1 MLLAASE
8 SAVTKKPR
16 LRLISRRSSSV
27 SPCGFFQVAMSRFMF
42 TSCGMQWL
50 AQPASYLP
58 QAHLYLKGTSWLTSV
73 LALMTRLSSARTR
86 VKRASILAVAAV
98 MAALMS
104 AAGLATEAAGL
115 SLANSRTRMPLAA
128 MASAVEGCELR
139 GPGPDAAGAAGG
151 KAAGVSSQVNDI
163 VVTPKKFDRS
173 VFVRA
178 VARCCC
184 CARFQ
189 CCKFGA
195 TGCLGAPMR
204 P

>member
-42 TSCGMQWL
+42 RSCGIQWL
-50 AQPASYLP
+50 AQPARYLS
-58 QAHLYLKGTSWLTSV
+58 QAHLYLNGTSWLTSV

-86 VKRASILAVAAV
+86 VKRASILAVAA
-98 MAALMS
+98 LMS
-104 AAGLATEAAGL
+104 AAGLATEAAGF
-115 SLANSRTRMPLAA
+115 SLANSRARMPLAA

-173 VFVRA
+173 VFVRD

-189 CCKFGA
+189 CCKFGVA
-195 TGCLGAPMR
+195 GCVGAPMR